1 MTAAEPLAKPLA
13 DAETEPPAAPESNLQ
28 SEKKGETGSAS
39 SSELEDVGPSAIN
52 ERALLRKLDWR
63 LLPAVGILYL
73 LSFLDRSNVGNA
85 RIEGLADDLGMTGN
99 QYLTGLTLYFVGY
112 VIFEVPCNIILKRT
126 TPRFWLPT
134 LTILWGVVATLMGV
148 VQNLSGFFAARFF
161 LGVTE
166 SGLFP
171 GVVYYFSMWYKRRER
186 QFRISLFF
194 SAAALAGSFGG
205 ILAYGIGHMAGVVW
219 PHGWHW
225 IFILEGLA
233 TIVVAV
239 AAYWFIHNYPDTAEF
254 ITEKERVFIRDRL
267 SSDSDATHDERFTWG
282 NVAKALKDPKCWL
295 YGLSFH
301 TMSLPLYTYSL
312 FLVRTIRSPFDGNW
326 LTKTVCNM
334 QPSIIASLGYKAAY
348 AQLLTIPPYAFAFVT
363 TLTVATIS
371 ERLHQ
376 RAVFVI
382 GSALF
387 ASIGYIILLSN
398 TDPIG
403 RPGVSYLGTFFAA
416 GGIYP
421 ATALSLSWP
430 AINVSGQ
437 TKRAVAN
444 AMQISIGN
452 LGAVLGTQLY
462 RQFDGPRYIV
472 GHSFALGYLLG
483 NVAVSSLLYFLLKK
497 ENTRREAITPE
508 VQEVG
513 DLLDWDGDDDQRW
526 RFQY

>member
-1 MTAAEPLAKPLA
+1 MTASERAEAKVSA
-13 DAETEPPAAPESNLQ
+13 DDAQPAPPQLGQLDAD
-28 SEKKGETGSAS
+28 KKHEGGQTFSAS
-39 SSELEDVGPSAIN
+39 DSDDIETSDIN
-52 ERALLRKLDWR
+52 ERWLLRKLDVR

-85 RIEGLADDLGMTGN
+85 RIEGLTGDLHMSGN

-134 LTILWGVVATLMGV
+134 LTILWGIVATLMGI
-148 VQNLSGFFAARFF
+148 VQDLTGFFIARFF

-205 ILAYGIGHMAGVVW
+205 ILAYGIGHMRGIVW
-219 PHGWHW
+219 ENGWRW
-225 IFILEGLA
+225 IFILEGIA
-233 TIVVAV
+233 TVVVAV
-239 AAYWFIHNYPDTAEF
+239 AAYFFIYNYPDTAEF
-254 ITEKERVFIRDRL
+254 LSDKERVYIRNRL
-267 SSDSDATHDERFTWG
+267 ASDSDATHDERFTWG
-282 NVAKALKDPKCWL
+282 NVAKALRDPKCWL

-301 TMSLPLYTYSL
+301 TMSLPLYTFSL
-312 FLVRTIRSPFDGNW
+312 FL
-326 LTKTVCNM
+326 
-334 QPSIIASLGYKAAY
+334 PSIIRALGYTAAN
-348 AQLLTIPPYAFAFVT
+348 AQLLTIPPYAFAFIT
-363 TLTVATIS
+363 TLTVATLS
-371 ERLHQ
+371 EKYSQ
-376 RAVFVI
+376 RAI
-382 GSALF
+382 PLIASASF
-387 ASIGYIILLSN
+387 AIIGYILLLAN
-398 TDPIG
+398 NDPIG
-403 RPGVSYLGTFFAA
+403 RPGLSYAGTFFAA

-421 ATALSLSWP
+421 ATALALSWP

-444 AMQISIGN
+444 GMQISIGN

-462 RQFDGPRYIV
+462 RQNDGPRYIV
-472 GHSFALGYLLG
+472 GHSFALGYLFG
-483 NVAVSSLLYFLLKK
+483 NIVVSLVLYIILKR
-497 ENTRREAITPE
+497 ENTKRATITEE
-508 VQEVG
+508 VQNVG
-513 DLLDWDGDDDQRW
+513 DLDDWDLGDDDPRW